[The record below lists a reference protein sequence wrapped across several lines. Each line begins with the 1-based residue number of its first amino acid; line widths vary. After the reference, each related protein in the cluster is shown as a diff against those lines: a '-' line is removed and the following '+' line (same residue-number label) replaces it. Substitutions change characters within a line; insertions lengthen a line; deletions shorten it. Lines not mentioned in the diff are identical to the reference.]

1 MHFGGALAFI
11 IGCTIVSVFVTWCV
25 CVCVLVSFAELQ
37 EWIVCCVLD
46 MNTGWILGSVY
57 SMLSFNDCSKELLYV
72 RHHHFVAKIYV
83 VLFGVVP
90 AFVLL
95 WRRCVCVC
103 VCVCQVTVGLFF
115 KDSLRTAVTCC
126 E

>member
-57 SMLSFNDCSKELLYV
+57 SMLSFNDCSKELL
-72 RHHHFVAKIYV
+72 
-83 VLFGVVP
+83 
-90 AFVLL
+90 
-95 WRRCVCVC
+95 
-103 VCVCQVTVGLFF
+103 
-115 KDSLRTAVTCC
+115 
-126 E
+126 